1 MAKEI
6 KKDGTYDA
14 RKTTGR
20 QAKGKP
26 LHPKETENKMTKALK
41 NKKGHGK

>member
-6 KKDGTYDA
+6 KKDGTYDG
-14 RKTTGR
+14 RKTSGR

-26 LHPKETENKMTKALK
+26 LHPKKTEKQMTKALK
-41 NKKGHGK
+41 PKNKPGK